1 MNVSKTTFTPNP
13 EYAQK
18 LKGEK
23 DERDC
28 RLALDVL
35 KVAVDASPGKTAGE
49 IAQTAETFW
58 QWVIND

>member
-28 RLALDVL
+28 RRDILEMGD
-35 KVAVDASPGKTAGE
+35 
-49 IAQTAETFW
+49 Q
-58 QWVIND
+58 